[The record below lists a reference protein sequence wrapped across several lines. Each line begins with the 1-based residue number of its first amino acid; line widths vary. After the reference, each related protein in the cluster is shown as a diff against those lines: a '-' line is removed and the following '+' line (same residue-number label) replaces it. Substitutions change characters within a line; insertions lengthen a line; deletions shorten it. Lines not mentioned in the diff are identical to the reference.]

1 MSEASQNRPDQP
13 GNPGRPG
20 NAGTDRGTLARDVAL
35 YSLARLLLVLVLAV
49 VILYLPRLFGVE
61 IPLLVAALF
70 AVLIALPLSLV
81 VFAPLRRRVNAGIA
95 SVDARRRAD
104 RADLQSRL
112 RGEDRR

>member
-13 GNPGRPG
+13 GNPGRTG

-35 YSLARLLLVLVLAV
+35 YSLARLGLVLVLAV

-112 RGEDRR
+112 RGEDR